1 MALEL
6 TAVTERTQLVDPAGD
21 PVEQRIEHRVDP
33 LLGTVA
39 SINAALGEKAKLFLG
54 SPDPALLQ
62 ELEEKSRAGCP
73 FCGAAEKGTRFP
85 PALVPEG
92 QLRIGDALAMP
103 NLFSKAA
110 LDCVVIVDP
119 SRHVLFPSRI
129 PEQGLAD
136 AIRAAAELVRR
147 ARRHDPTLVHHLAGM
162 NFLPPG
168 GSSVP
173 HPHLQ
178 VHVRSVPYSGIA
190 RALALA
196 DAHRER
202 TGRGYFDELIETERA
217 AGARHLGRT
226 GPVEWVAAWA
236 PAHQR
241 EVWGILPGRSS
252 LVELEDAEAGAFAAG
267 ISRVISFYEEAG
279 AHPFTLAFLSSPD
292 PGRAGWALH
301 VKLCSRPALK
311 ATYANYDTWFGPKL
325 AGDEAHTEAP
335 ERYAERLRARW

>member
-6 TAVTERTQLVDPAGD
+6 TAVKERTQLVDPAGNLA
-21 PVEQRIEHRVDP
+21 EQLIEHRVDP

-39 SINAALGEKAKLFLG
+39 SINGALGEKAKLFLG
-54 SPDPALLQ
+54 APDLPLLR

-110 LDCVVIVDP
+110 FDCVVVVDP
-119 SRHVLFPSRI
+119 TRHVLFPSRI
-129 PEQGLAD
+129 PEKALAD
-136 AIRAAAELVRR
+136 ATRTAAELVRR
-147 ARRHDPTLVHHLAGM
+147 ARRHDGRLVHHIAGM
-162 NFLPPG
+162 NFLGPG

-173 HPHLQ
+173 HPHFQ

-190 RALALA
+190 RAMALA
-196 DAHRER
+196 AAHLER
-202 TGRGYFDELIETERA
+202 TGRGYFDELIETERRL
-217 AGARHLGRT
+217 GERHVGRT

-241 EVWGILPGRSS
+241 EVWGILPGKSS
-252 LVELEDAEAGAFAAG
+252 LSELSDDEADGFAAG

-279 AHPFTLAFLSSPD
+279 AHPFTLAFLSSPEA
-292 PGRAGWALH
+292 GRADWALH
-301 VKLCSRPALK
+301 VKICSRPAFK
-311 ATYANYDTWFGPKL
+311 SVYANYDTWFAPKL
-325 AGDEAHTEAP
+325 VGDEAHTEVP
-335 ERYAERLRARW
+335 ERHAERLRERW